1 MLHSTSNL
9 PPPKSSRDPA
19 HPVDEETWNGWFG
32 EDGRPKIRLEEMKRE
47 IFRRGVV
54 AKSSTR
60 QKIWPFI
67 LGVHAWDVNAEERD
81 AAWKAK
87 Q

>member
-1 MLHSTSNL
+1 
-9 PPPKSSRDPA
+9 
-19 HPVDEETWNGWFG
+19 
-32 EDGRPKIRLEEMKRE
+32 LEEMKRE

-67 LGVHAWDVNAEERD
+67 LGVHAWDVTAEERD
-81 AAWKAK
+81 AGWKAK